1 MEDSEDDAL
10 LLVRELRRGGYEPVY
25 ERVYTREAMEKAL
38 ADEGPWDVIVSD
50 YRMPRFGAPEALA
63 VAREAAAG
71 VPFVVASGKVGEAAA
86 VELMKAGAHDFLTKD
101 QLTLLGPTV
110 ERALKESRERRRRD
124 AILEAV
130 RIAAERFLG
139 ETTGW
144 EDNVRSVLRRLGEAS
159 EVSRVYI
166 FENYVGEDGEVW
178 AAQRY
183 EWVAPGV
190 STQIDNPLLKAL
202 PYRTAGFERWEET
215 LGQGEL
221 VYGHTRD
228 LPESEQPEL
237 RAEEILSIV
246 VVPIFVEGRWWG
258 FVGFDECLEE
268 RDWFAA
274 EMDALKAAASTLG
287 AAVRRRRAEEALRES
302 EEQLRTSEAE
312 LRAVFEAMTDAIFV
326 FDSDGRYLKV
336 APSNPSLL
344 YRSVEELVGKTL
356 HEILPREQ
364 ADEFLGYIR
373 LALETRGSVYHEYGL
388 RIDGR
393 QMWFESTISPMMQ
406 DLVVAVARD
415 VTERKSAEEALRQSE
430 RLYRTVIEQVT
441 ENICLVDVK
450 TKRIVGSNPAFRK
463 TLGYTPGELKGM
475 TLYHIVAHDA
485 ESVDQNVWLT
495 LREGQRFVG
504 QRRYRRKDGSLM
516 DVEASGSI
524 VVRDGRETLCV
535 VAHDVTERARMQ
547 RLLEERVATL
557 SAIATRVTLDL
568 PMEDMLDALAEGVV
582 KASTSSACVVA
593 SVEET
598 TGRLRPV
605 GAFGLPENA
614 ISGLEALW
622 GAGDE
627 SPGVEAL
634 RKQQSVLV
642 NNVRDFLLGKVSNG
656 PTRRFVLEAT
666 WDSAYVVPLVSRG
679 RSLGALNL
687 LCLPGQE
694 ISQEEQVFLRAV
706 ADQTAVAIENARLFS
721 EVRGKAAL
729 EERQKLA
736 RELHDS
742 VSQALYGI
750 ALGAKTARALVER
763 DPDRAAD
770 PLDYVLSLA
779 EAGLAEM
786 RALIF
791 ELRPE
796 SLEKEGLVAA
806 LEKQAAALRARH
818 EIRTDVDLCDEP
830 ETSLEVKQAIYRIA
844 QEALHNTVKHARASA
859 VRIKMRCAPGRIDF
873 EIADDGVGFDPGVDF
888 PGHLGLRSMR
898 ERASRLGGTLTIQ
911 GSPGAGTRI
920 CIRIPS

>member
-10 LLVRELRRGGYEPVY
+10 LLVRELKRGGYEPVY

-38 ADEGPWDVIVSD
+38 ADDGPWDVIVSD

-63 VAREAAAG
+63 VAREAGAE
-71 VPFVVASGKVGEAAA
+71 VPFVVVSGKVGEAAA
-86 VELMKAGAHDFLTKD
+86 VEVMKAGAHDFLTKD

-139 ETTGW
+139 ETAGW

-190 STQIDNPLLKAL
+190 SAQIDNPLLKAL
-202 PYRTAGFERWEET
+202 PYRTAGFGRWEET
-215 LGQGEL
+215 LGRGEL
-221 VYGHTRD
+221 IYGHTRD

-373 LALETRGSVYHEYGL
+373 LALETRRSVYHEYGL

-504 QRRYRRKDGSLM
+504 QRKYRRKDGSLM
-516 DVEASGSI
+516 DVEASGTI

-568 PMEDMLDALAEGVV
+568 PMEDMLGALAEGLV
-582 KASTSSACVVA
+582 KASTPSACVVA
-593 SVEET
+593 ALEET
-598 TGRLRPV
+598 TGRLHPV
-605 GAFGLPENA
+605 GAFGLPENS
-614 ISGLEALW
+614 ISGLDALW
-622 GAGDE
+622 SAGDE
-627 SPGVEAL
+627 SPSVEAL
-634 RKQQSVLV
+634 SRQQPVLV
-642 NNVRDFLLGKVSNG
+642 NNVREFLLGNESNG
-656 PTRRFVLEAT
+656 PTHRLVGEAT

-694 ISQEEQVFLRAV
+694 INQEEQVFLRAV

-796 SLEKEGLVAA
+796 SLEKEGLAAA

-830 ETSLEVKQAIYRIA
+830 ETSVEVKEAIYRIA
-844 QEALHNTVKHARASA
+844 QEALHNTVKHAQASA
-859 VRIKMRCAPGRIDF
+859 VWIKMRCAPGRIDF

-920 CIRIPS
+920 CVRIPS